1 MSTKKQRAKTF
12 FKHDSN
18 LINITEVT
26 IYFFF
31 WSLKE
36 LRLGPFN
43 VFSDILNDH
52 FSRNQELVSE

>member
-26 IYFFF
+26 IYLFFGV
-31 WSLKE
+31 WKS
-36 LRLGPFN
+36 
-43 VFSDILNDH
+43 
-52 FSRNQELVSE
+52 